1 MPAWQ
6 WHMGASQRSGPTCNK
21 HHLQTSS
28 ISPCG
33 LLLSAHL
40 DARSRTAGGRSPL
53 PDPPPLRHR
62 PVLSQP
68 AASTSTCPHC
78 SSEHACLHGSSRQRE
93 AGLGL
98 DADQRHIDCH
108 VLPCHRPTST
118 LAPDPPP
125 SSAQACQDSTQTSWQ
140 HVCRHPTATLD
151 RSLQICGACD
161 HTSETRSAH
170 LTDQRC
176 TALCT
181 RTKSPLKRATF
192 LVGTD
197 NARRSCRPKI
207 TASGDHPRPQNYS
220 RNHLTNNITKMT
232 L

>member
-40 DARSRTAGGRSPL
+40 DACSRTAGGRSPL
-53 PDPPPLRHR
+53 
-62 PVLSQP
+62 
-68 AASTSTCPHC
+68 
-78 SSEHACLHGSSRQRE
+78 
-93 AGLGL
+93 
-98 DADQRHIDCH
+98 
-108 VLPCHRPTST
+108 
-118 LAPDPPP
+118 PDPPP

-140 HVCRHPTATLD
+140 HVCRHPTATLG

-181 RTKSPLKRATF
+181 RTKSSLKRATF

-197 NARRSCRPKI
+197 DARRSCRQKI